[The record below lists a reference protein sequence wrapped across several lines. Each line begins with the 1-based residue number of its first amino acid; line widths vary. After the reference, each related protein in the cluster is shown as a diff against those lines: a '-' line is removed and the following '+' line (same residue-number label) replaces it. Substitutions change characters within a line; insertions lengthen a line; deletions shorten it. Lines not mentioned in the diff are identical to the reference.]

1 MSEKNNPNRGNTNK
15 RLQRVLLRYNL
26 WLISDYQIVVLTTKV
41 RSTVKL
47 KTNKSASK
55 QVQSYACVDSAER
68 EQIQQT
74 NVC

>member
-1 MSEKNNPNRGNTNK
+1 MDNTSQ

-68 EQIQQT
+68 EQIQRT
-74 NVC
+74 YVR